1 MVTYNLAQNTFEEYI
16 PQIESITP
24 EDVIQAAEKHIRPHE
39 IQIVVVGEREKIEP
53 GLNELNIGEIGY
65 LDAEGNEKDP

>member
-1 MVTYNLAQNTFEEYI
+1 MVTYNLAQNTLEEYI

-24 EDVIQAAEKHIRPHE
+24 EDVIEVAKKHIRPHE

-65 LDAEGNEKDP
+65 LDAEGNEIDP